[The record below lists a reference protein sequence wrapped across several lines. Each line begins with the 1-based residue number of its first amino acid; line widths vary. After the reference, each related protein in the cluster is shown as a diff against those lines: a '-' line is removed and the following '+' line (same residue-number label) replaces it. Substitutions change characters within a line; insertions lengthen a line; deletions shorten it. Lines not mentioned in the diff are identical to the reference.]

1 MPARRPRIGILT
13 GGGDCPGLNA
23 VIRAVVKSAH
33 RLGYESL
40 GFLRG
45 YEGLVDPVAWM
56 PLDPSLVANILTQG
70 GTILGSS
77 NTGRFT
83 ALVGENDRVAID
95 PQLLK
100 AAATTLEQLGI
111 CGLVCIGGDGS
122 LSIAQRGDRH
132 RRPRSAPHHR
142 RQP

>member
-56 PLDPSLVANILTQG
+56 PLDPSRVANILTQG

-77 NTGRFT
+77 CVRIVSHKPWPQRVSGSQGKC
-83 ALVGENDRVAID
+83 VGHSGL
-95 PQLLK
+95 Q
-100 AAATTLEQLGI
+100 GI
-111 CGLVCIGGDGS
+111 AHSSGS
-122 LSIAQRGDRH
+122 
-132 RRPRSAPHHR
+132 
-142 RQP
+142 